1 MSLWLSSALIG
12 ALVTVAA
19 WWMLNTLVQG
29 WHAYE
34 TRLKADARIQFDE
47 FFLFLDPA
55 QLWGGLTLA
64 SMALSGLFGLLLG
77 QWWVVPV
84 IAAGLLG
91 APRFLMRRFKTRRMQ
106 RFDAQLPELIQ
117 ALAGALRAGSGV
129 QPALRHIVAR
139 SPAPLIQEFNLL
151 LREQRVGVDFQQ
163 ALLHLRERMP
173 TEACSLVVSAL
184 GVASQS
190 GGSLSDTLEG
200 IAQTLRARQHW
211 QGRVRALTAQGR
223 LQSWIMAALPLLM
236 MGILHGLEPE
246 AMSLM
251 WSTPAGWA
259 VLMTVAVLELAG
271 ILFIQRIINI
281 DI

>member
-1 MSLWLSSALIG
+1 MSLWLSSILIG
-12 ALVTVAA
+12 SLVAVVA
-19 WWMLNTLVQG
+19 WWMLNILVQG
-29 WHAYE
+29 WRAYE

-64 SMALSGLFGLLLG
+64 SVALGGLLGLLLG
-77 QWWVVPV
+77 QWWMVPV
-84 IAAGLLG
+84 IGAGLLG
-91 APRFLMRRFKTRRMQ
+91 TPRFLMRQFKVRRMQ
-106 RFDAQLPELIQ
+106 RFDAQLPELVQ
-117 ALAGALRAGSGV
+117 ALAGALRAGSGM

-139 SPAPLIQEFNLL
+139 SPVPLAQEFNLL

-184 GVASQS
+184 GVAAQS

-211 QGRVRALTAQGR
+211 EGRIRALTAQGR
-223 LQSWIMAALPLLM
+223 LQSWIMAVLPLLM
-236 MGILHGLEPE
+236 MGILHRLEPE

-271 ILFIQRIINI
+271 ITFIQRIINI